1 MNKKSL
7 IRNVILVFA
16 ILVVVIIVVCS
27 IGDIKEIYKVLTT
40 QCNYLYILV
49 CLGLLIGYC
58 LCFQLSLTIM
68 MKHRMKSL
76 NVVDSMLI
84 SGSEFFFN
92 GITPFSTGGQPYQ
105 VYGFRKKGVRLSTGT
120 SVLLV
125 NFLVYQISLNILLIV
140 GISVYFPKLQQEVP
154 DLLWLIIV
162 GFLLNFLT
170 MIVILGL
177 GLTKT
182 ANKFL
187 NVMFKFLCK
196 FKLMRRI
203 LAKKIPHI
211 HQSIANM
218 QGAFKEISKNIPLML
233 LCSAIKFIG
242 FALYYSIP
250 FFVFYALGVNLQFR
264 EIFYIIA
271 MASFALAITA
281 WVPTPGASGGAEL
294 AFTALFGALPEIAAA
309 SAGNSTLAVSGM
321 VLWRF
326 VTYYFVMIYGFIMYT
341 TFEGRLKNYESKF
354 LF

>member
-7 IRNVILVFA
+7 IRNLILVLA
-16 ILVVVIIVVCS
+16 ILIIVVIVVCS
-27 IGDIKEIYKVLTT
+27 IGDIKEIYRVLTT
-40 QCNYLYILV
+40 QCNYLYILI
-49 CLGLLIGYC
+49 CLGLLVGYC
-58 LCFQLSLTIM
+58 LCFQLSLTIL
-68 MKHRMKSL
+68 MKRKMKSL
-76 NVVDSMLI
+76 DIVDSMLI

-105 VYGFRKKGVRLSTGT
+105 VYGFRKKGVRISTGT
-120 SVLLV
+120 SILLV
-125 NFLVYQISLNILLIV
+125 NFLVYQVSLNVLLII
-140 GISVYFPKLQQEVP
+140 GICVYLPKLQQEVP
-154 DLLWLIIV
+154 NLLWLIII

-170 MIVILGL
+170 MLVILAL
-177 GLTKT
+177 GLTKS

-187 NVMFKFLCK
+187 NVCFKFLCK

-211 HQSIANM
+211 HQSIENM
-218 QGAFKEISKNIPLML
+218 QKAFKEISKNIPLML
-233 LCSAIKFIG
+233 LCSLIKFIG
-242 FALYYSIP
+242 FAMYYAIP
-250 FFVFYALGVNLQFR
+250 FFVFFALGVNLKFS

-326 VTYYFVMIYGFIMYT
+326 VTYYSVMIYGFIMYI
-341 TFEGRLKNYESKF
+341 TFESRMKRYEIKF

>member
-7 IRNVILVFA
+7 VRNVILVLA
-16 ILVVVIIVVCS
+16 ILIIVVIVVCS
-27 IGDIKEIYKVLTT
+27 IGDIKEIYRVLTT
-40 QCNYLYILV
+40 QCNYWYILV

-58 LCFQLSLTIM
+58 FCFQISLTIL
-68 MKHRMKSL
+68 MKHRMKNL
-76 NVVDSMLI
+76 DVVDSMFI

-105 VYGFRKKGVRLSTGT
+105 VYGFRKKGVRVSTGT

-140 GISVYFPKLQQEVP
+140 GICVYFPKLQQEVP
-154 DLLWLIIV
+154 NLLWLILI
-162 GFLLNFLT
+162 GFALNFLT
-170 MIVILGL
+170 MIVILML

-182 ANKFL
+182 ASKL
-187 NVMFKFLCK
+187 LFKSFNLLCK

-203 LAKKIPHI
+203 LAKKIPRIQH
-211 HQSIANM
+211 SIENM

-233 LCSAIKFIG
+233 LCSAIKFVG

-250 FFVFYALGVNLQFR
+250 FFVFFALGVNLKFS

-309 SAGNSTLAVSGM
+309 AQGNTTLAVSGM

-326 VTYYFVMIYGFIMYT
+326 VTYYFVMIYGFVMYM
-341 TFEGRLKNYESKF
+341 TFEFRLKRNEMKF